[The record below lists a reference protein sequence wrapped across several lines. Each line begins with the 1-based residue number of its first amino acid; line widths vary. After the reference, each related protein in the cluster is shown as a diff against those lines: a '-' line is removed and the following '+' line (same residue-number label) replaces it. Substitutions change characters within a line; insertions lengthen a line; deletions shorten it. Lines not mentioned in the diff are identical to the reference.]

1 MATAVK
7 RGDSY
12 KITVSC
18 GYDNSG
24 KQNNHVSLLINST
37 FFISK
42 CYYGNA
48 FVIIFRII
56 VFAGDYFIA

>member
-1 MATAVK
+1 MFIYKCSSQAVIFTNI
-7 RGDSY
+7 Y
-12 KITVSC
+12 IIIFTW
-18 GYDNSG
+18 
-24 KQNNHVSLLINST
+24 NNHVSLLINST